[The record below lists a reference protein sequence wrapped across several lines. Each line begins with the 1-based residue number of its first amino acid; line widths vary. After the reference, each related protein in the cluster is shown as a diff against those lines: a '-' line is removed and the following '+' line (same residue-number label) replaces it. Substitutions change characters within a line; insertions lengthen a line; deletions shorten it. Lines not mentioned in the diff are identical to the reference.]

1 MPVVLDLV
9 VREGVSVMLDTVEVV
24 FLDDGLVVLLL
35 VELLLSLGQHDG
47 QDSHVLDG
55 SRLLETVPHHSCVVT
70 ELVPGIGISGCCCRV
85 FKEIDCF
92 GGGSFT
98 FCYVVL

>member
-9 VREGVSVMLDTVEVV
+9 VREVVSVMLDTVEVV

-70 ELVPGIGISGCCCRV
+70 ELVPGIEISGCCCRV
-85 FKEIDCF
+85 FQRD
-92 GGGSFT
+92 
-98 FCYVVL
+98 

>member
-9 VREGVSVMLDTVEVV
+9 VREVVSVMLDTVEVV

-55 SRLLETVPHHSCVVT
+55 SRLLETVPHHSGVVT
-70 ELVPGIGISGCCCRV
+70 ELVPEIGISC
-85 FKEIDCF
+85 
-92 GGGSFT
+92 GSNVT
-98 FCYVVL
+98 NGTLLKT